1 MIIVDGFGV
10 GFTLVFSLVFSFM
23 RFELL
28 KYCNELTMVE
38 ICFRGEIV
46 KLLNQSN
53 VLLEER
59 IMTLDQTPSLGVC
72 LMGKIC

>member
-1 MIIVDGFGV
+1 MIIVDGFGI
-10 GFTLVFSLVFSFM
+10 GFGFSLVFSLM
-23 RFELL
+23 KFELL
-28 KYCNELTMVE
+28 KYCNELTVVE